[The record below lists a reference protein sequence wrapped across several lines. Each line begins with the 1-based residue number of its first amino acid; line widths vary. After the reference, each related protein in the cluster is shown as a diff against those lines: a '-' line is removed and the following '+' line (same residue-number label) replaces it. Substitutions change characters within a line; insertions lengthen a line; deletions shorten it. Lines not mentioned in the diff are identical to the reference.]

1 MRTPLA
7 WSNVV
12 HNKVRT
18 LASLSGV
25 TFAILLIYMQL
36 GFYDVCFRS
45 STMIYDLLD
54 FDVALVS
61 PQYVHLRSANVIPRR
76 RLDQAKRF
84 AGVASVAPL
93 YVSNGVYRN
102 PVSRT
107 EREIVVL
114 GVDPSSQLFQE
125 PGLRE
130 SLPLLKKDDT
140 AIMDV
145 KTGKGYDHVSPGTI
159 TELENRRVEVV
170 ATYSHG
176 VGFVSDASIVV
187 SAHTLSR
194 LFKGCPLDQVNV
206 GLVKLSPGAD
216 ADAIVLALK
225 QFMPSDVEVQ
235 KRSDLEAYEQHFWVS
250 VRPLGIMFSSGVVMA
265 MTVGAVILYQ
275 ILSSEIMNKIK
286 EYATLKAMGYKNAY
300 LNRVVVQQATIF
312 ALLGFVPATGMAVLL
327 YRISQIVTNLPM
339 IMTGQ
344 RVIFVLALSVSM
356 CSLTGMLVSRKVARA
371 DPADLF

>member
-7 WSNVV
+7 WNNVV

-130 SLPLLKKDDT
+130 SL
-140 AIMDV
+140 
-145 KTGKGYDHVSPGTI
+145 
-159 TELENRRVEVV
+159 
-170 ATYSHG
+170 
-176 VGFVSDASIVV
+176 
-187 SAHTLSR
+187 
-194 LFKGCPLDQVNV
+194 
-206 GLVKLSPGAD
+206 
-216 ADAIVLALK
+216 
-225 QFMPSDVEVQ
+225 
-235 KRSDLEAYEQHFWVS
+235 
-250 VRPLGIMFSSGVVMA
+250 
-265 MTVGAVILYQ
+265 
-275 ILSSEIMNKIK
+275 
-286 EYATLKAMGYKNAY
+286 
-300 LNRVVVQQATIF
+300 
-312 ALLGFVPATGMAVLL
+312 
-327 YRISQIVTNLPM
+327 
-339 IMTGQ
+339 
-344 RVIFVLALSVSM
+344 
-356 CSLTGMLVSRKVARA
+356 
-371 DPADLF
+371 